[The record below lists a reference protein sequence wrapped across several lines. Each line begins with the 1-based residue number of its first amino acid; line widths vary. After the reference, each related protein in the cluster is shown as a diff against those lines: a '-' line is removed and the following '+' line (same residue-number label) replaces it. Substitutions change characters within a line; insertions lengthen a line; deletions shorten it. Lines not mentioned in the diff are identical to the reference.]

1 MSLLRCDTLE
11 MDPARF
17 IVQRAGRQIVLGTT
31 EFALLELFLRNPGR
45 TFTREEILTQLPGTA
60 TSGPEAVTACIH
72 RLRVKVDV
80 PFRVRLIHTVR
91 GVGYRLSSSPT

>member
-17 IVQRAGRQIVLGTT
+17 LVHRGGRQIILGTA
-31 EFALLELFLRNPGR
+31 EFSLLELFLRNPGR
-45 TFTREEILTQLPGTA
+45 TFTRLEILRHLKA
-60 TSGPEAVTACIH
+60 DASGAEAVTSCIH
-72 RLRVKVDV
+72 RLRVKVDA

-91 GVGYRLSSSPT
+91 GVGYRLASLP